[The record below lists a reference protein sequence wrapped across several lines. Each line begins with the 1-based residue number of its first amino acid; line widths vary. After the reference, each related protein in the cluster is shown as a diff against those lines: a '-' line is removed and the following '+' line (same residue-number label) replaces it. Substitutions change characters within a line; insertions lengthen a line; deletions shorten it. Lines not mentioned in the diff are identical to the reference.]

1 MKNYKRISS
10 VLRLCA
16 SAHKLKTYIH
26 CLRVAEYA
34 ANNVIVKDD
43 EDKMEI
49 AYILGLCHDLLED
62 TEVTIEQI
70 AEVTGYNIDFLK
82 NVLGALTKQSE
93 ESYID
98 YIQRVKSND
107 SFYTYIV
114 KLADMKDHLTQ
125 TETLTDNLKEKY
137 WAALP
142 HLL

>member
-1 MKNYKRISS
+1 MKPYERITK

-16 SAHKLKTYIH
+16 SAYKLETYMH

-43 EDKMEI
+43 EEQQET

-62 TEVTIEQI
+62 TEVTIEHI
-70 AEVTGYNIDFLK
+70 AQATGYSKGFLE
-82 NVLGALTKQSE
+82 NVLGTLTKQTD

-98 YIQRVKSND
+98 YIKRIKANS
-107 SFYTYIV
+107 SFYTYVV

-125 TETLTDNLKEKY
+125 TETLTDKLKEKY
-137 WAALP
+137 WNALP
-142 HLL
+142 YLL

>member
-1 MKNYKRISS
+1 MKHYNKISA

-16 SAHKLKTYIH
+16 SAYKLETYMH

-43 EDKMEI
+43 EEKQET

-62 TEVTIEQI
+62 TSVTIKHI
-70 AEVTGYNIDFLK
+70 AQATGYSTCFLE
-82 NVLGALTKQSE
+82 NVLGALTKQSN

-98 YIQRVKSND
+98 YIKRIKANG

-125 TETLTDNLKEKY
+125 TETLTDKLKEKY
-137 WAALP
+137 WNAFP
-142 HLL
+142 YLL